1 MFDNNVIK
9 ILLIFFPGIVGVI
22 LINYAIN
29 TYKSFELNLGLLYS
43 FVLGVLS
50 YITIPFLNKIFP
62 CISLFEVN
70 GDIFKMDIS
79 EKGIFL
85 ALIISIIYS
94 IIIIKVIDK
103 ELYHTFL
110 RQIGVSRT
118 AGKKYIL
125 KNLYTT
131 TDNGLSALVSNYVDI
146 RFQNKDLTYSGTI
159 KLIDIHDNGFIE
171 ILLENAGAI
180 YNNNEDFS
188 YTVKSVIICEKLENL
203 IIEYRDQ

>member
-131 TDNGLSALVSNYVDI
+131 TDNELSALVSNYVDI

-180 YNNNEDFS
+180 YNNNKDFS
-188 YTVKSVIICEKLENL
+188 YTVKSVIICEKMENL
-203 IIEYRDQ
+203 IIEYRNQ

>member
-29 TYKSFELNLGLLYS
+29 TYKSFELYLGLLYS

-110 RQIGVSRT
+110 RKIGVSRT

-131 TDNGLSALVSNYVDI
+131 TDNELSALVSNYVDI

-159 KLIDIHDNGFIE
+159 KLIDIHDNDFIE

>member
-131 TDNGLSALVSNYVDI
+131 TDNELLALVSSYVDI

-180 YNNNEDFS
+180 YNNNKDFS

>member
-62 CISLFEVN
+62 CYSLFEVN

-94 IIIIKVIDK
+94 IIIIKVIDT
-103 ELYHTFL
+103 LYVLCLKSTL
-110 RQIGVSRT
+110 GVC
-118 AGKKYIL
+118 K
-125 KNLYTT
+125 
-131 TDNGLSALVSNYVDI
+131 VD
-146 RFQNKDLTYSGTI
+146 KTWW
-159 KLIDIHDNGFIE
+159 
-171 ILLENAGAI
+171 
-180 YNNNEDFS
+180 
-188 YTVKSVIICEKLENL
+188 
-203 IIEYRDQ
+203 

>member
-1 MFDNNVIK
+1 MFDNDVIK

-29 TYKSFELNLGLLYS
+29 TYKSFELYLGLLYS

-131 TDNGLSALVSNYVDI
+131 TDNELSALVSNYVDI

>member
-62 CISLFEVN
+62 YYSFFEVS

-79 EKGIFL
+79 QKGIFL
-85 ALIISIIYS
+85 ALIISIFYS
-94 IIIIKVIDK
+94 IIVIKVIDK
-103 ELYHTFL
+103 EIYHTFL
-110 RQIGVSRT
+110 RKIGISRT

-131 TDNGLSALVSNYVDI
+131 TDKKLSDLVSNYVDI

-180 YNNNEDFS
+180 YNNNENFS
-188 YTVKSVIICEKLENL
+188 YTVKSVIICEKMENL
-203 IIEYRDQ
+203 IIEYRNQ

>member
-131 TDNGLSALVSNYVDI
+131 TDNELSALVSSYVDI

>member
-29 TYKSFELNLGLLYS
+29 TYKSFELYLGLLYS

-131 TDNGLSALVSNYVDI
+131 TDNELSALVSNYVDI

>member
-62 CISLFEVN
+62 CYSLFEVN

-110 RQIGVSRT
+110 RKIGVSRT

-131 TDNGLSALVSNYVDI
+131 TDNELSALVSNYVDI

-159 KLIDIHDNGFIE
+159 KLIDIHDNDFIE

>member
-1 MFDNNVIK
+1 MFDNDVIK

-29 TYKSFELNLGLLYS
+29 TYKSFELYLGLLYS

-50 YITIPFLNKIFP
+50 YITIPFLNNIFP

-110 RQIGVSRT
+110 RKIGVSRT

-131 TDNGLSALVSNYVDI
+131 TDNELSALVSSYVDI

-159 KLIDIHDNGFIE
+159 KLIDTHDNGFIE

-188 YTVKSVIICEKLENL
+188 YTVKSGIICEKMENL
-203 IIEYRDQ
+203 IIEYRNQ

>member
-131 TDNGLSALVSNYVDI
+131 TDNELSALVSNYVDI

-171 ILLENAGAI
+171 ILLENAGAS
-180 YNNNEDFS
+180 YNNNKDFS
-188 YTVKSVIICEKLENL
+188 YTVKSVIICEKMENL
-203 IIEYRDQ
+203 IIEYRNQ

>member
-29 TYKSFELNLGLLYS
+29 TYKSFELYLGLLYS

-131 TDNGLSALVSNYVDI
+131 TDNELSALVSNYVDI

-203 IIEYRDQ
+203 II

>member
-29 TYKSFELNLGLLYS
+29 TYKSFELYLGLLYS

-131 TDNGLSALVSNYVDI
+131 TDNELSALVSSYVDI

-188 YTVKSVIICEKLENL
+188 YTVKSVIICEKMENL
-203 IIEYRDQ
+203 IIEYRNQ